1 MEKMTMPP
9 DVKLLEEAEELR
21 QDVNAAYEEVRRVII
36 GMEEMIDTVFI
47 ALIAGGHVRVVGTPG
62 LAKTKLMRA
71 VARVS
76 GLSFGRIQGNAGL
89 TPDDIK
95 GPYLKGED
103 TEENR
108 KRGGLAHFPTALF
121 NNFVLWD
128 EAARTNPKAQEG
140 VLSPMEEYIVVTA
153 YGEIISVP
161 NPFVVVL
168 TDNLGEI
175 RQGVFPLTDANL
187 DRIALQTVVRFPEF
201 GELERILGQD
211 DSEPL
216 VEELEVKLSVE
227 KVLALRRIVHE
238 LFPIHDSPR
247 LRNFVSRL
255 IAASHPD
262 RHDRHPDH
270 ELLTRELFQMP
281 GVDSVSLKEIVKL
294 GASPRAG
301 KHLQRAARA
310 DAFIRGVQPTAEN
323 VRRVANRVL
332 RHRIQL
338 QPGVESSGVTADDVI
353 DFLLKIVPEV
363 REEYSHE

>member
-1 MEKMTMPP
+1 MPP
-9 DVKLLEEAEELR
+9 NERELLERVDELR
-21 QDVNAAYEEVRRVII
+21 EDVNAAYREVQRVIV
-36 GMEEMIDTVFI
+36 GMEEMVDSVFI
-47 ALIAGGHVRVVGTPG
+47 TLIAGGHVRVVGTPG

-103 TEENR
+103 NEENR
-108 KRGGLAHFPTALF
+108 KRGGLAHFQTALF

-161 NPFVVVL
+161 NPFVVAL
-168 TDNLGEI
+168 TDNPREI
-175 RQGVFPLTDANL
+175 SRGVNPLTDANL
-187 DRIALQTVVRFPEF
+187 DRISLQTVVEFPKFE
-201 GELERILGQD
+201 ELERIAKQD
-211 DSEPL
+211 DSEPH
-216 VEELEVKLSVE
+216 VEELDVKLSGE
-227 KVLALRRIVHE
+227 KVRELRRIVIE
-238 LFPIHDSPR
+238 LLPVDRYPR
-247 LRNFVSRL
+247 MLNFACRL
-255 IAASHPD
+255 IYATRPERRHDHPD
-262 RHDRHPDH
+262 REILAKNLFPMPDGSPVPL
-270 ELLTRELFQMP
+270 EEVIAL
-281 GVDSVSLKEIVKL
+281 GV
-294 GASPRAG
+294 SPRAE

-310 DAFIRGVQPTAEN
+310 DAFIRGTELSAEN
-323 VRRVANRVL
+323 VKRVAHRVL

-338 QPGVESSGVTADDVI
+338 HPEAESVGITADDVV

-363 REEYSHE
+363 REKYTHA